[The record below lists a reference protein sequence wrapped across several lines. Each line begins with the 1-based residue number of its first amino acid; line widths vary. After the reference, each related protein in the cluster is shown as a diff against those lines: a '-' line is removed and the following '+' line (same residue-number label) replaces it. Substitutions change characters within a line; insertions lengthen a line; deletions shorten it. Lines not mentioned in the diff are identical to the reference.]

1 MTNKI
6 KSKGIGCGYEVPS
19 IMRPGQGRDDCSN
32 LNQRKS
38 SVRSGHGV
46 PCPFYKGIGV
56 VKRHPFCGETV
67 LPVSFHR
74 IFSLL

>member
-1 MTNKI
+1 MRQVEHDEQNI
-6 KSKGIGCGYEVPS
+6 NGKSCE
-19 IMRPGQGRDDCSN
+19 
-32 LNQRKS
+32 
-38 SVRSGHGV
+38 HGV